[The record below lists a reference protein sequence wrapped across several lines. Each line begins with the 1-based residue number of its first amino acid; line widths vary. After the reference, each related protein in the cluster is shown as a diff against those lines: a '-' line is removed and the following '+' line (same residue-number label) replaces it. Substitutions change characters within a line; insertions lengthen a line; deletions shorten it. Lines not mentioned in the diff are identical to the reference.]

1 MPKHGPSL
9 GGGRVDALL
18 EHLQADSP
26 LTQLG
31 AEGDQMQHGPTE
43 PVQPRDRQGVAFAQH
58 FEQHIELRAGGL
70 RPAGGVQIDEVF
82 STDWSFGGGQ
92 YECRF
97 GDGADAL
104 RAQPDAAQRLP
115 AGLEQRD
122 PAFAFGA

>member
-43 PVQPRDRQGVAFAQH
+43 PVQPRDRQDVAFAPH

-70 RPAGGVQIDEVF
+70 RPAGGVQMDVVPL
-82 STDWSFGGGQ
+82 
-92 YECRF
+92 
-97 GDGADAL
+97 DAGPGEGVEL
-104 RAQPDAAQRLP
+104 VGRIPIC
-115 AGLEQRD
+115 GRD
-122 PAFAFGA
+122 PGVAEQIRRQ